1 VENYIKMSVGVHIG
15 LYFIY
20 SVVSLFCLVMCT
32 GISKYLLVF
41 DAIFFLNFV
50 LNILIVVI

>member
-1 VENYIKMSVGVHIG
+1 MENYIKMSVGVHIG